1 MKRELLCCWG
11 VLFPKTDFARN
22 TLSQTEGGHHMCAI
36 AGWLDFK
43 TNITGND
50 AVLEAM
56 SKTLKRR
63 GPDSHGEYK
72 VTEPRL

>member
-1 MKRELLCCWG
+1 
-11 VLFPKTDFARN
+11 
-22 TLSQTEGGHHMCAI
+22 MCAI